1 MGPAVDGRRAGKR
14 RSRISPRSHDMHEQ
28 DIAIVRALVPVAW
41 ADGVFAEQ
49 ERETLEALLD
59 AYDATDDEKT
69 QLREYAKE
77 RRTLDDINLQ
87 DLSADDRRVLLQHAV
102 LISFADG
109 DQSKDE
115 TDFLEKLA
123 AKLKIPADEASA
135 MMN

>member
-1 MGPAVDGRRAGKR
+1 
-14 RSRISPRSHDMHEQ
+14 MHEQ

-49 ERETLEALLD
+49 EKETLEALLD

-69 QLREYAKE
+69 ELREYAKE
-77 RRTLDDINLQ
+77 RKTIEDINLQ
-87 DLSADDRRVLLQHAV
+87 ELSADDRRVLLQHAV

-115 TDFLEKLA
+115 IDFLEKLA
-123 AKLKIPADEASA
+123 ARLKIPRDEAQQ
-135 MMN
+135 MMDAAAERAKKFLHIL